1 VSGCTGTQYFLRSQ
15 QQHGRH
21 RELSLTLGVG
31 NFNGVSTYEVFSSH
45 KTRMAELIVVGF
57 KKDRHFHS
65 SSIPGDHRG
74 VSH

>member
-1 VSGCTGTQYFLRSQ
+1 LRSQ